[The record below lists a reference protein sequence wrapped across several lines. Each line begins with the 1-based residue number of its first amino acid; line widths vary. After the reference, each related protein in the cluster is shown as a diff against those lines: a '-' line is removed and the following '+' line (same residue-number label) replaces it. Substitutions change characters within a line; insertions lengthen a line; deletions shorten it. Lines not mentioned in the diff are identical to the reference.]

1 MIRDDIR
8 FTVACGPK
16 RAHKSR
22 VGKDHLPSLRTR
34 ASLIERLRDLQDQA
48 SWEVFFDTYWRLIYG
63 TARKAGLSDE
73 EAQDALQETML
84 CVSRRIP
91 AFRYDPARGSFK
103 AWLLR
108 LTRWRVVDQFRKRG
122 PVHAHQGSA
131 GGNGATETVANLPD
145 PASLVPNHVWE
156 TDWKKNL
163 AEVALARIRARV
175 DPKKYQLFDFYVN
188 KEWPAAKVAERFGV
202 SVNQVYL
209 ARHRLTG
216 SLREEIQRLEDE
228 TI

>member
-22 VGKDHLPSLRTR
+22 VGKDHLPSLKTR

-122 PVHAHQGSA
+122 PVHAHQGSG

-163 AEVALARIRARV
+163 AEVAQARVRARV